1 MRLTIRLHVA
11 ILAALTMVFAGVV
24 IAVPSSVPSIAN
36 SCDSKTAKDRF
47 KIRCKDGKNGP
58 KRDRTPP
65 KKDRDGSGRDDGG
78 NNRNG
83 DNSDRDR
90 RDNNADSGPRSCQ
103 LLEGDP
109 GSRARQCER
118 RRPPSPDR
126 DSNSPPDTDFYV
138 EPPPDVTWEDVGE
151 TSIPPSDIFVM
162 PEGWGVVNKPVAV
175 WAGNNSSRTE
185 TMELAGY
192 TVEIRVTPAQ
202 YKWNFGDGSTTTTT
216 SAGRKPRYAHDA
228 DISHSYS
235 ESGEYTI
242 NLTTSYVGQFRV
254 DGGPWEDIPGTA
266 EIAST
271 PVPVEIYRY
280 VRYLVDE
287 DCTTNPDGPD
297 CP

>member
-1 MRLTIRLHVA
+1 MRKMKHVLPLV
-11 ILAALTMVFAGVV
+11 LALVLLAPAG
-24 IAVPSSVPSIAN
+24 ITTPLLAVSAGPCQGEIHNEWGKVKCKN
-36 SCDSKTAKDRF
+36 TKERDSKDR
-47 KIRCKDGKNGP
+47 
-58 KRDRTPP
+58 KRP
-65 KKDRDGSGRDDGG
+65 KKDRDGSGRGDDSG
-78 NNRNG
+78 NRNG
-83 DNSDRDR
+83 DNSDRGR
-90 RDNNADSGPRSCQ
+90 RDNNADSDRRTCQ
-103 LLEGDP
+103 LLEDDP
-109 GSRARQCER
+109 GSRSRQCER
-118 RRPPSPDR
+118 PQPPSPDG
-126 DSNSPPDTDFYV
+126 DYDGPPDTDIYV

-162 PEGWGVVNKPVAV
+162 PEGWGVVNKPMAV

-192 TVEIRVTPAQ
+192 TVEIRVTPAE
-202 YKWNFGDGSTTTTT
+202 YRWNFGDGNTVTTK

-228 DISHSYS
+228 DISHSYT

-287 DCTTNPDGPD
+287 DCTKNPEGPD

>member
-1 MRLTIRLHVA
+1 MRLTFRGLLGLFVVS
-11 ILAALTMVFAGVV
+11 LVAALMATASLQATVASAG
-24 IAVPSSVPSIAN
+24 PCSSDLLGQKFRSK
-36 SCDSKTAKDRF
+36 CKDSKK
-47 KIRCKDGKNGP
+47 GP

-65 KKDRDGSGRDDGG
+65 KKDRDDSGRGG
-78 NNRNG
+78 GNRNG
-83 DNSDRDR
+83 DYSDRDR
-90 RDNNADSGPRSCQ
+90 RDNNADSGPRTCQ
-103 LLEGDP
+103 LLEDDP

-118 RRPPSPDR
+118 RPQPSPDR
-126 DSNSPPDTDFYV
+126 DGNSPPDTDIYV

-175 WAGNNSSRTE
+175 WASNNSSRTE

-202 YKWNFGDGSTTTTT
+202 YKWNFGDGNTITTS

-228 DISHSYS
+228 DISHSYT
-235 ESGEYTI
+235 ESGDYTI

-254 DGGPWEDIPGTA
+254 DGGAWEDIPGTA

-287 DCTTNPDGPD
+287 DCTKNPDGPD

>member
-1 MRLTIRLHVA
+1 MLLTGLI
-11 ILAALTMVFAGVV
+11 IAAPLSA
-24 IAVPSSVPSIAN
+24 PSVAN
-36 SCDSKTAKDRF
+36 SCDSGTAKDRF
-47 KIRCKDGKNGP
+47 KVKCRDGKDGP
-58 KRDRTPP
+58 KRDRQPP
-65 KKDRDGSGRDDGG
+65 KKDRDGSGRGDGG
-78 NNRNG
+78 GNRNG
-83 DNSDRDR
+83 DNSDRGR
-90 RDNNADSGPRSCQ
+90 RDNNADSDRRTCQ
-103 LLEGDP
+103 LLEDDP
-109 GSRARQCER
+109 GSRSRQCER
-118 RRPPSPDR
+118 PQPPSPDG
-126 DSNSPPDTDFYV
+126 DYDGPPDTDIYV

-192 TVEIRVTPAQ
+192 MVEIRVTPAE
-202 YKWNFGDGSTTTTT
+202 YKWNFGDGNTVTTK

-228 DISHSYS
+228 DISHSYT

-254 DGGPWEDIPGTA
+254 DGGPWEDIPGIA

-287 DCTTNPDGPD
+287 DCTKNPEGPD

>member
-1 MRLTIRLHVA
+1 MRLIARAVPVYVLAVVSLLLTGLVPMPFLA
-11 ILAALTMVFAGVV
+11 SPGLAA
-24 IAVPSSVPSIAN
+24 
-36 SCDSKTAKDRF
+36 SCESELFREN
-47 KIRCKDGKNGP
+47 IRTKCKNRNEGP
-58 KRDRTPP
+58 KRERTPP
-65 KKDRDGSGRDDGG
+65 KKDRDGSGRGG
-78 NNRNG
+78 GNRNG

-90 RDNNADSGPRSCQ
+90 RDNNADSGPRACQ

-118 RRPPSPDR
+118 RRPPAPDR

-202 YKWNFGDGSTTTTT
+202 YKWNFGDGNTTTTT

-228 DISHSYS
+228 DISHSYT

-254 DGGPWEDIPGTA
+254 DGGAWEDIPGTA

-287 DCTTNPDGPD
+287 NCTKNPDGPD

>member
-1 MRLTIRLHVA
+1 MRLIRLHIA
-11 ILAALTMVFAGVV
+11 ILAVLTMVLVGVI
-24 IAVPSSVPSIAN
+24 IAVPSPVPSIAN

-47 KIRCKDGKNGP
+47 KIRCKDSKKGP

-65 KKDRDGSGRDDGG
+65 KKDRDGSGRGG
-78 NNRNG
+78 GNRNG

-90 RDNNADSGPRSCQ
+90 QHNNADSGPRTCQ

-109 GSRARQCER
+109 GSRSRQCER
-118 RRPPSPDR
+118 PQPPSPDR
-126 DSNSPPDTDFYV
+126 DGNSPPDTDFYV

-202 YKWNFGDGSTTTTT
+202 YKWNFGDGNTTTTT